1 MNIFNRIVMI
11 ILMLCLV
18 VFLIVAIV
26 NIFANLFEWSAVSER
41 IINYINT
48 INPYILAAILFL
60 ILAISLTILVFEF
73 YRKRIKYANIST
85 DSSGN
90 TTVTLKTAS
99 LLIRESL
106 NNIQDIINPQVKVV
120 PKQNGIVINIFSK
133 LFKGINVT
141 DKIKEIRDNAKDF
154 ASKNL
159 GFNVLQ
165 TNYTV
170 TEFITKKVKKVKVI
184 KEEAPEESMQEEQIE
199 DKIES

>member
-48 INPYILAAILFL
+48 VNPYILAAILFL

-199 DKIES
+199 NKIDS

>member
-41 IINYINT
+41 IINYINAV
-48 INPYILAAILFL
+48 NPYILAAILFL

-133 LFKGINVT
+133 LIKGINVT
-141 DKIKEIRDNAKDF
+141 DKIKEIRDNAKGF